1 MNRIFCT
8 WLSPRD
14 RAASVWPPSMDWMPE
29 RMISHRYAPEFRA
42 RATTPGKEPFKANEA
57 ENLERGQIE

>member
-1 MNRIFCT
+1 MMVTNSLAMAGRIFLMACGRITNRMFCT

-29 RMISHRYAPEFRA
+29 RMIS
-42 RATTPGKEPFKANEA
+42 
-57 ENLERGQIE
+57 ER